1 VPALGQGLDPDDTAT
16 ALDQQAALA
25 HLGIFHLICHHDP
38 RRGHDHESL
47 SRQLAVAKAM
57 NAEPW
62 LEAVVVSVNDF
73 AREIAALGDMAAG
86 LGSPFETVL
95 VSPAPDMKG
104 TLPGS
109 TSPATPPAADL
120 YIATRAAFPGKR
132 IGGGMFSYFTELNRK
147 RPPVDGL
154 DLVSFTTS
162 PLVHAG
168 DDRSVTETIQALP
181 AIVKSVAA
189 ISGAKPYTVGP
200 SAIGVRDNPYGA
212 AGKLNP
218 GNVRQAM
225 NWNDPRQRGLLGAAW
240 TLAYFSRFAYGGA
253 SAIAL
258 GAPTGAF
265 GVVAAPATFP
275 QPWYDQTGGV
285 YPLYHVLKGLAALRG
300 RHVVHL
306 AFSRPD
312 LIQGLAV
319 ETDEG
324 QEIWLANLGA
334 EPVTIDLNVSV
345 AAMACL
351 DAESFVA
358 AAQNPDHL
366 DNLRPITGGAIILD
380 SYAVLRLSST
390 QIH

>member
-1 VPALGQGLDPDDTAT
+1 
-16 ALDQQAALA
+16 
-25 HLGIFHLICHHDP
+25 
-38 RRGHDHESL
+38 
-47 SRQLAVAKAM
+47 
-57 NAEPW
+57 
-62 LEAVVVSVNDF
+62 
-73 AREIAALGDMAAG
+73 
-86 LGSPFETVL
+86 
-95 VSPAPDMKG
+95 
-104 TLPGS
+104 
-109 TSPATPPAADL
+109 
-120 YIATRAAFPGKR
+120 
-132 IGGGMFSYFTELNRK
+132 
-147 RPPVDGL
+147 
-154 DLVSFTTS
+154 
-162 PLVHAG
+162 
-168 DDRSVTETIQALP
+168 
-181 AIVKSVAA
+181 
-189 ISGAKPYTVGP
+189 
-200 SAIGVRDNPYGA
+200 VRDNPYGA

-300 RHVVHL
+300 RHLRHL
-306 AFSRPD
+306 AISRPD
-312 LIQGLAV
+312 LVQGLAV

-324 QEIWLANLGA
+324 QDIWLANLGA
-334 EPVTIDLNVSV
+334 EPITIELNVSV